1 MKHTIIPL
9 LALACMLTAC
19 AGIDIRG
26 ITPEQ
31 AADAHTGQFKGKG
44 YIVYSPV
51 VMVEIGM
58 VCVDKDANGACK
70 KSECVARTPF
80 VVPDHG
86 KPFLVNVKAGLGK
99 AGADIAITNG
109 WQLGSMK
116 DTSDNTAIL
125 GLVAKAVGLERANAG
140 ATASAA
146 ASCTAGL
153 YSVRTVN
160 GNVTLEK
167 EIDYSSR

>member
-1 MKHTIIPL
+1 MRHTIIPL

-58 VCVDKDANGACK
+58 ACADKDANGTCK

-116 DTSDNTAIL
+116 DSSDNTAIL

-140 ATASAA
+140 ATANEGE
-146 ASCTAGL
+146 SCAAGL
-153 YSVRTVN
+153 YSVRAVN
-160 GNVTLEK
+160 GSVMLEK
-167 EIDYSSR
+167 EIGYSSR